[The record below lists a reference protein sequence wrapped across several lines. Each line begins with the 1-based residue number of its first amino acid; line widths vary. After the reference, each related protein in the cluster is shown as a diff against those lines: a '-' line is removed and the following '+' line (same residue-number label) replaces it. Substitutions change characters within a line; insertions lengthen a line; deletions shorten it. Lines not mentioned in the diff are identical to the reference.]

1 MVSVS
6 GGNQQEERPGMTD
19 QNEAWSQGDLT
30 PKTILV
36 VEDDQY
42 VGEFIAQALTNEGQ
56 YHVVLATDAFRA
68 LNIVRN
74 LKPALFLLDYQL
86 PQMNGIELYDRLQK
100 AGGLDE
106 VPVLFV
112 SANPPQEE
120 LNKRQIYSMKK
131 PFELEEFLQK
141 VKELLAD

>member
-1 MVSVS
+1 MK
-6 GGNQQEERPGMTD
+6 E
-19 QNEAWSQGDLT
+19 QNEAREQGDR
-30 PKTILV
+30 PCKTILV

-42 VGEFIAQALTNEGQ
+42 IGEFIVQVLTREGP
-56 YHVVLATDAFRA
+56 YHILLATDAFRA

-74 LKPALFLLDYQL
+74 HKPALFLLDYQL

-100 AGGLDE
+100 AGGLDD
-106 VPVLFV
+106 VPVLFI

-120 LNKRQIYSMKK
+120 LKKRCIHFIKK

-141 VKELLAD
+141 IRELLSE

>member
-1 MVSVS
+1 MADSY
-6 GGNQQEERPGMTD
+6 
-19 QNEAWSQGDLT
+19 EAWSQGDVT
-30 PKTILV
+30 SKTILV

-42 VGEFIAQALTNEGQ
+42 VGEFMTQALTNEGR
-56 YHVVLATDAFRA
+56 YRVVLATDAFRA

-74 LKPALFLLDYQL
+74 LQPALFLLDYQL

-112 SANPPQEE
+112 SANPPAEE
-120 LNKRQIYSMKK
+120 LNTRHIYAMKK
-131 PFELEEFLQK
+131 PFELEAFLQK
-141 VKELLAD
+141 IAELLAD

>member
-1 MVSVS
+1 
-6 GGNQQEERPGMTD
+6 MTE
-19 QNEAWSQGDLT
+19 QNEAWSQGDL
-30 PKTILV
+30 PYKTILV

-42 VGEFIAQALTNEGQ
+42 VGEFITQALTSEGQ
-56 YHVVLATDAFRA
+56 YHVVLAVDAFRA

-100 AGGLDE
+100 AGGLED

-141 VKELLAD
+141 VKELLSE